1 MRSVRPSAFSVRPL
15 QQPTLHIQ
23 LTTAISAQRPSTLT
37 QQATL
42 ALLTEMAVQWLSP
55 P

>member
-1 MRSVRPSAFSVRPL
+1 VSK
-15 QQPTLHIQ
+15 PTLKIQ

>member
-15 QQPTLHIQ
+15 SEPSLKIQ
-23 LTTAISAQRPSTLT
+23 LTTAVSSLRPTTLT

-42 ALLTEMAVQWLSP
+42 SLITEVAGQWLTP
-55 P
+55 

>member
-1 MRSVRPSAFSVRPL
+1 MRSVRPSAFSVRRL
-15 QQPTLHIQ
+15 KQPALNIQ

-42 ALLTEMAVQWLSP
+42 ALLTELAVQWLNP
-55 P
+55 N